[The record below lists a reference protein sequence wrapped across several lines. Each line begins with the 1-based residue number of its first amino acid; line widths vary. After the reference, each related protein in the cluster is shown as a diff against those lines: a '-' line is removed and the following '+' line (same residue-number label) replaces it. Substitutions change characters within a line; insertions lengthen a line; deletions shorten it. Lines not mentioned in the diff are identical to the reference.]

1 MRPITPSNN
10 NGLIRLR
17 WTHQGKRYSLSFGDW
32 HSSPDRADALA
43 LAARILADIRARTFD
58 ESLTR
63 YKHRPDDDGKAQRTT
78 THTALEAFD
87 LWSQQSN
94 HSDSTK
100 HHTDKHVRL
109 ILSGHRELRSNLS
122 TTTFNRRLGTIQQ
135 AMRWAAQQGY
145 EVTDDVWSQL
155 NKQKQVTKPIRPFN
169 QAELKRIVLAV
180 ETVSPH
186 YLPFIKFLIISGCRF
201 GEAAGLFPDMV
212 NRDTNEITI
221 ARTYSNADAG
231 SNYILKQRTKTNTI
245 RILKSDQL
253 IQLIPIGS
261 IASAPCFTQMRGGL
275 IHHGNFVASV
285 WKPALSM
292 AGLDYRKLHT
302 LRHTALSLALEAGLT
317 VPQVAAIA
325 GHKDSTMVVKT
336 YGHMITRPQVPVMDI

>member
-63 YKHRPDDDGKAQRTT
+63 YKHTDPDDDGDQRTT
-78 THTALEAFD
+78 LTALEAFN
-87 LWSQQSN
+87 LWSLQAN

-109 ILSGHRELRSNLS
+109 ILSGRKELANIS

-135 AMRWAAQQGY
+135 ALRWAAQQGF
-145 EVTDDVWSQL
+145 EVTNDVWSEL
-155 NKQKQVTKPIRPFN
+155 SKQKQVTKPIRPFSHS
-169 QAELKRIVLAV
+169 ELKRLVEAV
-180 ETVSPH
+180 ETVNPH
-186 YLPFIKFLIISGCRF
+186 YVPFIKFLIISGCRF

-231 SNYILKQRTKTNTI
+231 SNYTLKQRTKTNTI
-245 RILKSDQL
+245 RILKSPQL

-275 IHHGNFVASV
+275 IHHGNFIASV
-285 WKPALSM
+285 WKPALIE
-292 AGLDYRKLHT
+292 ADLEYRKLHT

-336 YGHMITRPQVPVMDI
+336 YGHMITRPEVPVMDI